1 MSFTWK
7 IELSAYPRRGRP
19 KPRGG
24 PTLKET
30 LGMVGMVC
38 SRIQYIHR
46 GPSCQLALNITNW
59 CTSANLKR
67 TCTFVSVCSIKIFGI
82 WPNAHTRLAMQSR
95 WCGARSG
102 LSQLDLPIICSDE
115 MLSEFVFHYYGFKM
129 CLVFPSYIWSS
140 SVYQDDYTVFSMS
153 PT

>member
-1 MSFTWK
+1 MKNRIISISK
-7 IELSAYPRRGRP
+7 AGQAKAKGGAHPERNPRHGRH
-19 KPRGG
+19 G
-24 PTLKET
+24 LQSHS
-30 LGMVGMVC
+30 V
-38 SRIQYIHR
+38 H
-46 GPSCQLALNITNW
+46 PSGSIV
-59 CTSANLKR
+59 S
-67 TCTFVSVCSIKIFGI
+67 TCTEHYKLMYECKFEMYMYFRIRSIKIFGI

-115 MLSEFVFHYYGFKM
+115 MLSEFVFHYGFKM